1 LPGAWHAIS
10 RDSVSDDTKPRSFT
24 TQAEAMAVLIEVEQA
39 KRREISGEQ
48 PVAKPDTRRA
58 RSN

>member
-1 LPGAWHAIS
+1 
-10 RDSVSDDTKPRSFT
+10 VSDDTKPRSFT